1 MPSNLRIIAIALFL
15 AVGIH
20 KPQAKQ
26 HPMESLGVTLFNT
39 FRSNN
44 FDAFFERSIFSLN
57 ETTFRSFLQ
66 DIRNKTLRDN
76 LIALHKIPFPPE
88 ASTQEARWKEAFK
101 HNWREQWRHLV
112 RNSRR
117 NVFDQAFLPILEGAD
132 KDGIQWKTTKLAAVE
147 ILLPVTWTNVGFHIK
162 GDPDPDINASS
173 TRTLFIDR
181 NCSYR
186 LQLDNLTYAKA
197 FMIGLDKQDSAKAY
211 YKGIQGN
218 EAGEGDVLIRFGDDT
233 PERLF
238 YFCPDQKGAGG
249 RILVKNASHRDK
261 PNQRTD
267 ILLTFTFGQPTRFY
281 QILIKEVLMTDK
293 GPLFFERPK
302 WIGEVD
308 QPLGISKPTQ
318 P

>member
-1 MPSNLRIIAIALFL
+1 MPINLRIIAIALFL

-20 KPQAKQ
+20 QTQAKQ
-26 HPMESLGVTLFNT
+26 HPMESLGGTLFNT

-44 FDAFFERSIFSLN
+44 FDAFFERSVFSLD
-57 ETTFRSFLQ
+57 EGSFRAFLR

-76 LIALHKIPFPPE
+76 LIALHKIPFPAE
-88 ASTQEARWKEAFK
+88 ASTQEAKWQEAFK
-101 HNWREQWRHLV
+101 HNWREQWRHIA

-117 NVFDQAFLPILEGAD
+117 DVFDQAFLPILEGAD

-147 ILLPVTWTNVGFHIK
+147 ISLPVTWTNVGFHIK

-186 LQLDNLTYAKA
+186 LQLDDLTYAKA
-197 FMIGLDKQDSAKAY
+197 FMVGLDKQDSEKAY
-211 YKGIQGN
+211 GTGILGN
-218 EAGEGDVLIRFGDDT
+218 GAGEGDVLIRFDDET

-249 RILVKNASHRDK
+249 GILVKNASHRDK

-267 ILLTFTFGQPTRFY
+267 LLLTFTFGHPTRFY
-281 QILIKEVLMTDK
+281 QILIKEVLMTAK
-293 GPLFFERPK
+293 GPLLFERPE
-302 WIGEVD
+302 WIGEVT
-308 QPLGISKPTQ
+308 KPFGLSN
-318 P
+318 PGKP

>member
-1 MPSNLRIIAIALFL
+1 MPINLRIIAIALFL

-20 KPQAKQ
+20 QTQAKQ
-26 HPMESLGVTLFNT
+26 HPMESLGGTLFNT

-44 FDAFFERSIFSLN
+44 FDAFFERSVFSLD
-57 ETTFRSFLQ
+57 EGSFRAFLR

-76 LIALHKIPFPPE
+76 LIALHKIPFPAE
-88 ASTQEARWKEAFK
+88 ASTQEAKWQEAFK
-101 HNWREQWRHLV
+101 HNWREQWRHIA

-117 NVFDQAFLPILEGAD
+117 DVFDQAFLPILEGAD

-186 LQLDNLTYAKA
+186 LQLDDLTYAKA
-197 FMIGLDKQDSAKAY
+197 FMVGLDKQDSEKAY
-211 YKGIQGN
+211 GTGILGN
-218 EAGEGDVLIRFGDDT
+218 GAGEGDVLIRFDDET

-249 RILVKNASHRDK
+249 GILVKNASHRDK

-267 ILLTFTFGQPTRFY
+267 LLLTFTFGHPTRFY
-281 QILIKEVLMTDK
+281 QILIKEVLMTAK
-293 GPLFFERPK
+293 GPLFFERPE
-302 WIGEVD
+302 WIGEVA
-308 QPLGISKPTQ
+308 KPFGLST
-318 P
+318 PGKP